1 MELAGPRRP
10 CPMGFKRETLV
21 FEERNRDAPP
31 RVVHS
36 EEAVMFLAF
45 RSTFS
50 ALVLSLTVIG
60 TAQAYTVLLTDDYNG
75 GDYGSIWGKCQDG
88 TEFEVRW
95 LTEGDDVT
103 YSLGST
109 TGYDDPEDL
118 MRDFCASHGG

>member
-1 MELAGPRRP
+1 
-10 CPMGFKRETLV
+10 
-21 FEERNRDAPP
+21 
-31 RVVHS
+31 
-36 EEAVMFLAF
+36 MFLAF

-109 TGYDDPEDL
+109 IGDGGPEDL